1 MTDKLSPGGFDIL
14 EQHGQERVFRG
25 GEVDRPHQGFEP
37 LPEGRAVSGIEFSYG
52 SAPLGEL
59 RGDLIDASLG
69 R

>member
-1 MTDKLSPGGFDIL
+1 
-14 EQHGQERVFRG
+14 
-25 GEVDRPHQGFEP
+25 
-37 LPEGRAVSGIEFSYG
+37 VSGIEFSYG